1 MENILFSSNGH
12 LRTLINKHIEDKC
25 KMFKAFDA
33 FLNSYKDM
41 SLIDLIIL
49 DDSPIFD
56 KKEIL
61 ETLFIMD
68 ISCPIICLFISSKR
82 EIHKVSEKLIYV
94 PKPINDVFFK
104 TALSF
109 ININNKNVLDDI
121 NSNFLGSKL
130 IGNGDKMNKVR
141 EELGIIAKMDYPTLI
156 FGETGVGKELAAN
169 ILHNG
174 SNMKRN
180 DMICV
185 NCSELNSPIADSI
198 LFGHD
203 KGSYTGASYMEEGL
217 VQSAN
222 NTTFFL
228 DEIENLSKLSQA
240 KMLRLV
246 ESGEYRRVGSRNILK
261 SNFRLLT
268 ASNCNLQKLITE
280 NEFRLDFFYRIS
292 QFSITIPPLR
302 EHKEDIEDLIKYY
315 FLKKG
320 EIRKLDDDFKSYLM
334 KYDFPGNIRELNAIL
349 ERSRAFSTGTTIS
362 LHS

>member
-12 LRTLINKHIEDKC
+12 LRTLINKNIEDKC
-25 KMFKAFDA
+25 KMYKSLDSFI
-33 FLNSYKDM
+33 NSYENM
-41 SLIDLIIL
+41 GLINLIIL
-49 DDSPIFD
+49 DESPLFD
-56 KKEIL
+56 KNEIL

-68 ISCPIICLFISSKR
+68 ISCPIICLFISNKR
-82 EIHKVSEKLIYV
+82 ELHKVSDKLIYI
-94 PKPINDVFFK
+94 PKPINDCVLN
-104 TALSF
+104 TALQSL
-109 ININNKNVLDDI
+109 NLSNEKLDNI
-121 NSNFLGSKL
+121 NSNLFDSRL

-141 EELGIIAKMDYPTLI
+141 EDLNIIAKKNYPTLI

-174 SNMKRN
+174 SRMHRN

-217 VQSAN
+217 IQSAN

-228 DEIENLSKLSQA
+228 DEIENLNKVSQA

-246 ESGEYRRVGSRNILK
+246 ESGEYRRVGSRKILK
-261 SNFRLLT
+261 SNFRLIT
-268 ASNCNLQKLITE
+268 ASNCNLQNLIAKD
-280 NEFRLDFFYRIS
+280 EFRLDFFYRIS

-302 EHKEDIEDLIKYY
+302 EHKEDIKDLIGYY
-315 FLKKG
+315 FLKRG
-320 EIRKLDDDFKSYLM
+320 ETRKLDDDLESYLM
-334 KYDFPGNIRELNAIL
+334 NYDFPGNVRELNAIL
-349 ERSRAFSTGTTIS
+349 ERSRAFSTGSTIY